1 MAARSGAGFG
11 EAEVVGISSEHPVS
25 AEQIYSALV
34 ALGAEPVLD
43 PDLWPSGPQAEDR
56 LRLMGALLAT
66 VELEITAA
74 TGSGEGLFEAFAEPA
89 MGWMEKVGV
98 DSPLASLLLSN
109 RMQRT
114 AVQLMGTDEEE
125 PPPVGQAASMAAVV
139 ASADLLSA
147 HLQAAQG
154 DEEGARRAL
163 DRAEGSVADVLAGMH
178 ALRVAIGDV
187 EA

>member
-1 MAARSGAGFG
+1 M
-11 EAEVVGISSEHPVS
+11 GISSEHPVS

-74 TGSGEGLFEAFAEPA
+74 TGSGEDLFEAFAEPA

-125 PPPVGQAASMAAVV
+125 PPPVGQAAAMAAVV
-139 ASADLLSA
+139 TSADLLSA

-187 EA
+187 EE

>member
-1 MAARSGAGFG
+1 M
-11 EAEVVGISSEHPVS
+11 GISSEHPVS

-43 PDLWPSGPQAEDR
+43 PDLWPAGPQAEDR

-66 VELEITAA
+66 VELEITAS
-74 TGSGEGLFEAFAEPA
+74 TGSGEDLFEEFAESV

-114 AVQLMGTDEEE
+114 AVQLMDTNEEE
-125 PPPVGQAASMAAVV
+125 PPPAGQAASMAAVV

-147 HLQAAQG
+147 HLQAEQG
-154 DEEGARRAL
+154 DKEGARRAL
-163 DRAEGSVADVLAGMH
+163 DRAEGSVADVLAGMY
-178 ALRVAIGDV
+178 ALRIAIDDV
-187 EA
+187 KE